1 MKFKTILEGEQ
12 AVIFNHL
19 GEGKL
24 VVGPARVFLFR
35 ERLQKLKKY
44 TASQYEYLKLRDKDG
59 VVTHKRGPCEMFF
72 NPMLHENIQT
82 LDALKLDANHMV
94 VVYKRVKDDAVQ
106 RKIIQGPTVFVPEA
120 EEWLHEFK
128 WHGTDPENKTRM
140 VPGRDKF
147 QQLAVIPEQFYY
159 NVKDVRTNDDTMIT
173 VKLMLF
179 YELKDVL
186 KMLDTTHDPIAD
198 MINGMCADVIAFVGK
213 LSFEQFLKMSHLLS
227 QLDSYPQ
234 LSQRADRIGY
244 EVQKIVFRGYHSS
257 EQLQIMQNS
266 AIESRTQLRLNT
278 EIEEQRQKLAD
289 LKVTK
294 EQERTKLR
302 QEMEKSKQDHK
313 QKVEQLKQ
321 QHTLEIEQLQHD
333 QKLLI
338 ASQMTKARIDHQ
350 SEDDCHKIDHL
361 NKLKDLNID
370 LTAYMTNQQPPPVSE
385 ELQVVS
391 PAGPTSTAF

>member
-1 MKFKTILEGEQ
+1 
-12 AVIFNHL
+12 
-19 GEGKL
+19 
-24 VVGPARVFLFR
+24 
-35 ERLQKLKKY
+35 
-44 TASQYEYLKLRDKDG
+44 
-59 VVTHKRGPCEMFF
+59 
-72 NPMLHENIQT
+72 MLHENIQT

-94 VVYKRVKDDAVQ
+94 VVYKRVKDGAVQ

-321 QHTLEIEQLQHD
+321 QHTLEIEQLQHN

>member
-19 GEGKL
+19 GEGRL
-24 VVGPARVFLFR
+24 LVGPARVFLFR

-44 TASQYEYLKLRDKDG
+44 TASQYEYLKLRDKEG
-59 VVTHKRGPCEMFF
+59 IVTHKRGPCEVYF

-82 LDALKLDANHMV
+82 LDALKLDANHLV
-94 VVYKRVKDDAVQ
+94 VVYKRMKDTTVQ

-140 VPGRDKF
+140 IPGKDKF

-159 NVKDVRTNDDTMIT
+159 NVKEVRTNDDTMIT

-213 LSFEQFLKMSHLLS
+213 LSFEQFLKMSHQLS
-227 QLDSYPQ
+227 QLDTYHQ
-234 LSQRADRIGY
+234 LQQRSERIGY

-257 EQLQIMQNS
+257 EQLQLMQNS
-266 AIESRTQLRLNT
+266 AIESRTHLRLNT

-289 LKVTK
+289 LKVSK
-294 EQERTKLR
+294 EQERTKLK
-302 QEMEKSKQDHK
+302 QDMETSKQDHR
-313 QKVEQLKQ
+313 QKVDQLKQ
-321 QHTLEIEQLQHD
+321 QHNLTLEQLQHE

-338 ASQMTKARIDHQ
+338 NTQMTKARLDHQ
-350 SEDDCHKIDHL
+350 METDSHRIDHL
-361 NKLKDLNID
+361 NKLKDLSID
-370 LTAYMTNQQPPPVSE
+370 LTTYMTNQQPPPVSE

-391 PAGPTSTAF
+391 TATATAL

>member
-12 AVIFNHL
+12 AVVFNHL

-24 VVGPARVFLFR
+24 LVGPARVFLFR

-44 TASQYEYLKLRDKDG
+44 TASQYEYLKLRDKEG
-59 VVTHKRGPCEMFF
+59 IVTHKRGPCEVFF

-82 LDALKLDANHMV
+82 LDALKLDANHLV
-94 VVYKRVKDDAVQ
+94 VVYKRMKDTSVQ
-106 RKIIQGPTVFVPEA
+106 RKIIQGPTVFVPQA

-140 VPGRDKF
+140 IPGKDKF

-213 LSFEQFLKMSHLLS
+213 LSFEQFLKMSHQLS
-227 QLDSYPQ
+227 QLDTYPQ
-234 LSQRADRIGY
+234 LQQRSERIGY

-257 EQLQIMQNS
+257 EQLQMMQNS

-289 LKVTK
+289 LKVSK
-294 EQERTKLR
+294 EQERTKLK
-302 QEMEKSKQDHK
+302 QDMEKSKQDHR
-313 QKVEQLKQ
+313 QKVDQLKQ
-321 QHTLEIEQLQHD
+321 QHSLQLEQLQHD

-338 ASQMTKARIDHQ
+338 NSQMTKAKLDYQMETDSHR
-350 SEDDCHKIDHL
+350 IDHL
-361 NKLKDLNID
+361 NKLKDLSID
-370 LTAYMTNQQPPPVSE
+370 LTTYMTNQQPPPVAE

-391 PAGPTSTAF
+391 TATATAF

>member
-12 AVIFNHL
+12 AVVFNHL

-24 VVGPARVFLFR
+24 LVGPARVFLFR

-44 TASQYEYLKLRDKDG
+44 TASQYEYLKLRDKEG
-59 VVTHKRGPCEMFF
+59 IVTHKRGPCEVFF

-82 LDALKLDANHMV
+82 LDALKLDANHLV
-94 VVYKRVKDDAVQ
+94 VVYKRMKDTSVQ
-106 RKIIQGPTVFVPEA
+106 RKIIQGPTVFVPQA

-140 VPGRDKF
+140 IPGKDKF

-213 LSFEQFLKMSHLLS
+213 LSFEQFLKMSHQLS
-227 QLDSYPQ
+227 QLDTYPQ
-234 LSQRADRIGY
+234 LQQRSERIGY

-257 EQLQIMQNS
+257 EQLQMMQNS

-289 LKVTK
+289 LKVSK
-294 EQERTKLR
+294 EQERTKLK
-302 QEMEKSKQDHK
+302 QDMEKSKQDHR
-313 QKVEQLKQ
+313 QKVDQLKQ
-321 QHTLEIEQLQHD
+321 QHSLQLEQLQHD

-338 ASQMTKARIDHQ
+338 NSQMTKAKLDYQMETDSHR
-350 SEDDCHKIDHL
+350 IDHL
-361 NKLKDLNID
+361 NKLKDLSID
-370 LTAYMTNQQPPPVSE
+370 LTTYMTNQQPPPVAE

-391 PAGPTSTAF
+391 TATATVF